1 MPSEPLTLISD
12 TRFVSPWVLSVWT
25 VLKEKQLPFTVET
38 LDLGKGEARTP
49 GFAQLT
55 ITSKVPA
62 LRVGGRAL
70 AESFAIIEYLEEAY
84 PTAQTLLA
92 ADLFERARDR
102 QLMSWLRTDLFELR
116 RCMPFEGVL
125 DPSFVPPP
133 MTAGA
138 HAEADKLLHIV
149 AHRTVPS
156 HVKHPTAADFELAF
170 AIRRLIQYDKRDLAN
185 HRLAVAFSNE
195 LWKRPSVQS
204 WLSLAR

>member
-1 MPSEPLTLISD
+1 MSSEPLTLICD
-12 TRFVSPWVLSVWT
+12 ARFVSPWVLSVWT
-25 VLKEKQLPFTVET
+25 ALKEKQLPFIVET
-38 LDLGKGEARTP
+38 LDLAKGEARTP
-49 GFAQLT
+49 GFAQLS
-55 ITSKVPA
+55 ITAKVPA

-70 AESFAIIEYLEEAY
+70 AESFALIEYLEDAY

-125 DPSFVPPP
+125 DASFVPPP
-133 MTAGA
+133 MTAEA
-138 HAEADKLLHIV
+138 HAEADKLLQIV

-170 AIRRLIQYDKRDLAN
+170 AVRRLIRFDRRDLAN
-185 HRLAVAFSNE
+185 RGLAVAFSNE
-195 LWKRPSVQS
+195 LWMRPSVQS
-204 WLSLAR
+204 WVSLAR